1 MMNDDDGGN
10 VETVVMIMKITIMK
24 IMIMI
29 MMMMMKGN
37 QSYHKAIYLREPTL
51 KIGG

>member
-24 IMIMI
+24 IMI